1 MVIVDSKVLELE
13 SRIKTLEAKHAKE
26 TQRKEKIITK
36 LHKEKK
42 ELKYTLLEYEEK
54 VDDLEDLVDS
64 LREENK
70 KFQKINEVIV
80 TKNDVIFKELE
91 EAEKTN
97 DSAKER
103 IDTFM
108 KENGKIQLI
117 NELIVQKNANLSNE
131 SYNLKK
137 KIVVL
142 SEEREKLET
151 LCNKLKK
158 ENETMLEGRKKS
170 EVLINNLKKESK
182 IMLEDRKKSEV
193 LIINL
198 KRENEV
204 NLVENGQFKEMN
216 EKIRDEKYLLK
227 KQQDDLNNKFIDI
240 SEQLERCSAEKQHL
254 LKSLRKFELKHY
266 ELQLTTATMLKKENK
281 KKLKMFC
288 F

>member
-1 MVIVDSKVLELE
+1 M
-13 SRIKTLEAKHAKE
+13 
-26 TQRKEKIITK
+26 
-36 LHKEKK
+36 HKEKK

-70 KFQKINEVIV
+70 KFQKINEEIV
-80 TKNDVIFKELE
+80 TKNDVLFKKLE

-97 DSAKER
+97 DSAKGR

-117 NELIVQKNANLSNE
+117 NELIVQKNSILTNE

-142 SEEREKLET
+142 TEEREKLET
-151 LCNKLKK
+151 LSNKLKK
-158 ENETMLEGRKKS
+158 ENETMFEDIKKS
-170 EVLINNLKKESK
+170 E
-182 IMLEDRKKSEV
+182 D

-204 NLVENGQFKEMN
+204 NSVENGKFKEMN
-216 EKIRDEKYLLK
+216 EKIRLENILLK
-227 KQQDDLNNKFIDI
+227 KQQDDLNNKFVDI
-240 SEQLERCSAEKQHL
+240 SEQLERTSAEKQHL
-254 LKSLRKFELKHY
+254 LKSLRKFELKYY

-281 KKLKMFC
+281 KKIKMFC

>member
-1 MVIVDSKVLELE
+1 M
-13 SRIKTLEAKHAKE
+13 
-26 TQRKEKIITK
+26 
-36 LHKEKK
+36 
-42 ELKYTLLEYEEK
+42 
-54 VDDLEDLVDS
+54 
-64 LREENK
+64 
-70 KFQKINEVIV
+70 
-80 TKNDVIFKELE
+80 
-91 EAEKTN
+91 
-97 DSAKER
+97 
-103 IDTFM
+103 
-108 KENGKIQLI
+108 G
-117 NELIVQKNANLSNE
+117 ELIVQKNANLSNE

-151 LCNKLKK
+151 LCKK
-158 ENETMLEGRKKS
+158 
-170 EVLINNLKKESK
+170 LKKESK

-204 NLVENGQFKEMN
+204 NSGENGQLKEMN